1 MASICLFETSSTST
15 ADDIVEAVEAGEL
28 WGVDMGSTSKSSS
41 YSNYALVECTANR
54 ALQITDV
61 TPDEIFLAC
70 MQDEVSSFTGATA
83 NEKLWYLRGSIG
95 G

>member
-1 MASICLFETSSTST
+1 MASICLFETSSTS
-15 ADDIVEAVEAGEL
+15 AAEDIVSAVEAGEL

-61 TPDEIFLAC
+61 IPDGVFLAST
-70 MQDEVSSFTGATA
+70 QDEVPSFTDSDGSAKT
-83 NEKLWYLRGSIG
+83 WYLRGKL
-95 G
+95 